1 MKRTFA
7 IAIPLLATALV
18 VAAAVLQLQTADPV
32 LGEDVFER
40 LGEIPGCKSK
50 VLPVGE
56 NTKNVLPADTT
67 VESRLYTADD
77 GSWHVVTLVIG
88 GRSKSSIHRPELCL
102 PSQGLSMSDPHTL
115 RRGGIEWR
123 KLLVDGG
130 GEGSAG
136 FAYTFYNQEGF
147 RTSSHFARIFRDVW
161 DRSLLGRIDRWAMLT
176 VLSGCSD
183 DFRLGRFLEKLKG
196 LVK

>member
-18 VAAAVLQLQTADPV
+18 VAAAVLQLQTAEPV

-102 PSQGLSMSDPHTL
+102 PSQGLAMSEPRTTV
-115 RRGGIEWR
+115 RGGVEWR
-123 KLLVDGG
+123 RLVIDGNA
-130 GEGSAG
+130 AG
-136 FAYTFYNQEGF
+136 RATFAYTFYNQDGY
-147 RTSSHFARIFRDVW
+147 RTSSHLLRIFRDVW
-161 DRSLLGRIDRWAMLT
+161 DRSFNGRIDRWAMLT
-176 VLSGCSD
+176 VLSNELED
-183 DFRLGRFLEKLKG
+183 VRFGRFLEKLKG
-196 LVK
+196 LVR